1 MLNNPRSTYF
11 QRCLR
16 IRNLTFNFQQK
27 GIKNNIEGKTL
38 ATATNSGEVR
48 ATLTF
53 KAVQLPPQIR
63 ERITIRIN
71 DLVDSFNVFHII
83 YCLITIINKIC

>member
-1 MLNNPRSTYF
+1 M
-11 QRCLR
+11 
-16 IRNLTFNFQQK
+16 
-27 GIKNNIEGKTL
+27 KNNTEGKTL

-71 DLVDSFNVFHII
+71 DLTDSFNVLHII
-83 YCLITIINKIC
+83 YCLITIINKKN